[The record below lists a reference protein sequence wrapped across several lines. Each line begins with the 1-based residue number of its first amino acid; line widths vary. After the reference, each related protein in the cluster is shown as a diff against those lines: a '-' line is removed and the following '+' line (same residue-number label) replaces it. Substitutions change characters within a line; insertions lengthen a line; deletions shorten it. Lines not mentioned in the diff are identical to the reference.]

1 VQLEWEDGYLLPPT
15 QPGLGIEFDETAALA
30 NPYREVDAPQLCRP
44 DGAFT
49 NW

>member
-1 VQLEWEDGYLLPPT
+1 MAIYCHRQN
-15 QPGLGIEFDETAALA
+15 QGLGIEFDEKAALA
-30 NPYREVDAPQLCRP
+30 NPYREVEAPQLRRP

>member
-1 VQLEWEDGYLLPPT
+1 MVIYYHQRV
-15 QPGLGIEFDETAALA
+15 PGLGIEFDEEAALA
-30 NPYREVDAPQLCRP
+30 NPYREVDAPQLRRP

>member
-1 VQLEWEDGYLLPPT
+1 MVWEDGYLLPPT
-15 QPGLGIEFDETAALA
+15 RPGLGVEFDREAAKKHPMQDMNRIILH
-30 NPYREVDAPQLCRP
+30 RP